1 MKKKLFLFL
10 LLLAGLQAI
19 AAPAGQNGITLNR
32 KGATVSEILDAV
44 EAQSGFIFVTSGT
57 DLSMTRDLNV
67 RNASL
72 DEVLR
77 TLFAGTDINWTV
89 SGVNVYLS
97 KGAPAKPG
105 AADGPGASKAVTG
118 RIVDSDGMPLPGA
131 SVLVDGTSNGVLAGP
146 DGRFTLS
153 GVRFPAAVTVSF
165 IGLTDRKMSFAGNEK
180 DIVITLLE
188 DQNVLDDVVVVG
200 YGTQRRV
207 NVTGAVA
214 VVDGKDLN
222 NRPVTNTAIALQGAD
237 PGLLMTMGNGS
248 IEGRNYNMQI
258 RGAVSLNSGSPLV
271 LIDGIEGNLENVN
284 PNDIESVSIL
294 KDASACAIYGAK
306 ASAGVVLITTHSGS
320 EGSTRITY
328 NGRGGISTN
337 TTSTDFMTTAYD
349 YTMLTNEF
357 YQYYRGIN
365 AWTYSDEQMQMMKDR
380 RNDRTENP
388 ERPWIIPDETGQYT
402 YVYLAN
408 FDWYGYLFKRVRPET
423 EHNVTISGGNE
434 KVQYYTSAR
443 YLYREGV
450 FNAGAEDIWNGFDVR
465 SKIDAK
471 VTPWLR
477 SSTNISF
484 ERSKYSYGGFYEQ
497 DGTDAVVL
505 DGHSAFYNANQ
516 NISPAYVPFNPDG
529 SINVQPGFMALN
541 TSQLGTGRVPTWMDA
556 RNHHQRNRNALVLTQ
571 RFTFDIVK
579 GLQFIADYTYRRR
592 DNVYSY
598 RSLPVSNAY
607 DNVNKKFYAYPGYT
621 SGAVYDFYQEQRYY
635 NDGSVANAYFQYKGS
650 FGNHNLGATAGT
662 NFDDYRASTL
672 LVKQNG
678 SLSEALAYLNSANG
692 EIEDMTETVSSY
704 RTLGVFGRV
713 NYDYAGKYLLELSAR
728 YDGSSRFPAKDR
740 WGFFPSV
747 SAGWRISEEPFWQPL
762 ESWWNKAKLR
772 LSYGSLGNQQVSNY
786 YYFDKITTGSM
797 SYTFDGKEKAPYSGI
812 SAPVSD
818 SLTWETVVSYNA
830 GIDLGF
836 LRDRL
841 NISADAYIRDTKNML
856 TTSITLPSVYGA
868 ASPKE
873 NAADM
878 RTRGYE
884 IQISWRDSAR
894 LLGHR
899 LGYGVTASLGDYKT
913 VITRYN
919 NPTGLLSDYYEGM
932 TLGEIWGYH
941 IEGLFKTDEEAAVYA
956 ANIDDTSINGT
967 VYGCVAPYDKLM
979 AGDVIFADLNGDGVI
994 SSGSNTVDDPGDRYI
1009 MGNTLPRYRYS
1020 LRLDAQWLGFDFNVF
1035 LQGVG
1040 HCDWYPHADCDYF
1053 WATYRNG
1060 RPSFI
1065 STQFEK
1071 LCWSEDNPDAYF
1083 PRRRLNYATRTLKG
1097 ANANDRYLQNAAY
1110 LRLKNLTLGYTI
1122 PFKTRAIQKCRVY
1135 FSGENLAYWS
1145 PLKKHCDTIDP
1156 EIATNGAFHDCMYP
1170 FSRTFSLGVDI
1181 TF

>member
-1 MKKKLFLFL
+1 MLMLSC
-10 LLLAGLQAI
+10 LQAF
-19 AAPAGQNGITLNR
+19 AMPSEQNSITLSR

-57 DLSMTRDLNV
+57 DLSMTRDINV
-67 RNASL
+67 KNAGIE
-72 DEVLR
+72 EVLQK
-77 TLFAGTDINWTV
+77 LFAGTPVKWTV

-97 KGAPAKPG
+97 TQSDAE
-105 AADGPGASKAVTG
+105 ASPLRQESTGSRAGSVVTG
-118 RIVDSDGMPLPGA
+118 RILDPDGAPLPGA
-131 SVLVDGTSNGVLAGP
+131 SVIVDGTSTGVMAGP
-146 DGRFTLS
+146 DGRFSLS
-153 GVRFPAAVTVSF
+153 GVRFPAKVTISF
-165 IGLTDRKMSFAGNEK
+165 IGLEDLHMTFYGNEK
-180 DIVITLLE
+180 DLAITLH
-188 DQNVLDDVVVVG
+188 DSANVLEDVVVVG

-248 IEGRNYNMQI
+248 IEGRNYTMRI
-258 RGAVSLNSGSPLV
+258 RGQVSLNSGSPLV
-271 LIDGIEGNLENVN
+271 LIDGVEGNLENVN

-306 ASAGVVLITTHSGS
+306 ASAGVVLITTHSGT
-320 EGSTRITY
+320 EGKTRVTY
-328 NGRGGISTN
+328 NGRGGVSTN
-337 TTSTDFMTTAYD
+337 TTSTDFITSAYD
-349 YTMLTNEF
+349 YTTLTNEF
-357 YQYYRGIN
+357 YNVLRGIN
-365 AWTYSDEQMQMMKDR
+365 AWTFTDEQMQMMYER
-380 RNDRTENP
+380 RNDKTENP
-388 ERPWIIPDETGQYT
+388 ARPWVIPDETGLYT
-402 YVYLAN
+402 YVYLGN

-477 SSTNISF
+477 SSTNISY
-484 ERSKYSYGGFYEQ
+484 ERSKYTYGGFYEQ
-497 DGTDAVVL
+497 DGNDKSVL
-505 DGHSAFYNANQ
+505 ENHSAFWNANQ

-541 TSQLGTGRVPTWMDA
+541 TSQLGTGRIPTWMDD
-556 RNHHQRNRNALVLTQ
+556 RNRHQRTRGVIVLTQ
-571 RFTFDIVK
+571 RFTFDIAK
-579 GLQFIADYTYRRR
+579 GLQLIADYTYRRR
-592 DNVYSY
+592 DNFYSY

-621 SGAVYDFYQEQRYY
+621 SGAIYDFYKESRAF
-635 NDGSVANAYFQYKGS
+635 NDGSVANAYMQYKGS
-650 FGNHNLGATAGT
+650 FGKHNLGGTAGV
-662 NFDDYRASTL
+662 NFDDYRQSTL
-672 LVKQNG
+672 SVKQKG
-678 SLSEALAYLNSANG
+678 SLSESLAYINMANG
-692 EIEDMTETVSSY
+692 EIEELRESNTSY

-713 NYDYAGKYLLELSAR
+713 NYDYAGKYLLEVSAR

-747 SAGWRISEEPFWQPL
+747 SAGWRISEEPFWEPL
-762 ESWWNKAKLR
+762 ESWWNKAKVR
-772 LSYGSLGNQQVSNY
+772 LSYGSLGNQQVDNY
-786 YYFDKITTGSM
+786 YYYTNVTTGNM
-797 SYTFDGKEKAPYSGI
+797 SGVTFDGKEKAGYAGI
-812 SAPVSD
+812 TSPKSD
-818 SLTWETVVSYNA
+818 SLTWETVVSYNL
-830 GIDLGF
+830 GLDFGF

-841 NISADAYIRDTKNML
+841 NISADAYIRDTKDML

-868 ASPKE
+868 TSPKE

-878 RTRGYE
+878 RTKGYE
-884 IQISWRDSAR
+884 LSASWRDSFT
-894 LLGHR
+894 LLGHKMS
-899 LGYGVTASLGDYKT
+899 YGLTASFGDYKT

-919 NPTGLLSDYYEGM
+919 NPTKLLTDHYVGK

-941 IEGLFKTDEEAAVYA
+941 IEGLFASDEDAAVYA
-956 ANIDDTSINGT
+956 ANIDDTSINNT
-967 VYGCVAPYDKLM
+967 IANCVAPHNKLM

-1009 MGNTLPRYRYS
+1009 MGNTLPRYLYS
-1020 LRLDAQWLGFDFNVF
+1020 VRGDFQWNGFDFNIF
-1035 LQGVG
+1035 FQGVG
-1040 HCDWYPHADCDYF
+1040 HCDWYPPTNCDYF
-1053 WATYRNG
+1053 WQTYRNG

-1065 STQFEK
+1065 SKKFESM
-1071 LCWSEDNPDAYF
+1071 CWSEDNPDAYF
-1083 PRRRLNYATRTLKG
+1083 PRRRLNYAANSLKSS
-1097 ANANDRYLQNAAY
+1097 NANDRYLQNAAY
-1110 LRLKNLTLGYTI
+1110 LRLKNLTFGYTI
-1122 PFKTRAIQKCRVY
+1122 PLKGKAIQKCRVY

-1145 PLKKHCDTIDP
+1145 PLKKHCVTIDP
-1156 EIATNGAFHDCMYP
+1156 EVATTGAFNDTMYP

>member
-1 MKKKLFLFL
+1 MRSKLLVFLIL
-10 LLLAGLQAI
+10 LGCMQSF
-19 AAPAGQNGITLNR
+19 AAPSGQSGITLSR

-57 DLSMTRDLNV
+57 DLTMKKDIDV
-67 RNASL
+67 RNAGIE
-72 DEVLR
+72 EVLR
-77 TLFAGTDINWTV
+77 VLFAGTDINWTV

-97 KGAPAKPG
+97 NKGTQVKPT
-105 AADGPGASKAVTG
+105 ATNGPLGVTG
-118 RIVDSDGMPLPGA
+118 RIVDSDGAPLPGA
-131 SVLVDGTSNGVLAGP
+131 SILVDGTANGVLAGP

-153 GVRFPAAVTVSF
+153 GIRFPANVTVSF
-165 IGLTDRKMSFAGNEK
+165 IGLLDRKLTFSGSEK

-237 PGLLMTMGNGS
+237 PGLLLTMGNGS
-248 IEGRNYNMQI
+248 IEGRNYTMNI

-271 LIDGIEGNLENVN
+271 LVDGIEGNLENVN

-294 KDASACAIYGAK
+294 KDASACAVYGAK
-306 ASAGVVLITTHSGS
+306 ASAGVVLITTRSGS
-320 EGSTRITY
+320 EGVTRITY
-328 NGRGGISTN
+328 NGRGGVSTN
-337 TTSTDFMTTAYD
+337 TTATDFITTSYD
-349 YTMLTNEF
+349 YTTLTNEF
-357 YQYYRGIN
+357 YNYYRGIN
-365 AWTYSDEQMQMMKDR
+365 AWTFTDEQMQMMKDR
-380 RNDRTENP
+380 RNDKTENP
-388 ERPWIIPDETGQYT
+388 ERPWIIPDESGLYT
-402 YVYLAN
+402 YVYLGN

-450 FNAGAEDIWNGFDVR
+450 FNAGAEDIWNGIDVR

-477 SSTNISF
+477 SSTNISY
-484 ERSKYSYGGFYEQ
+484 ERSLYTYGGFYEQ
-497 DGTDAVVL
+497 DGTDEVVL
-505 DGHSAFYNANQ
+505 SGHSAFYNANQ

-541 TSQLGTGRVPTWMDA
+541 VSQLGTGRIPTWMDA
-556 RNHHQRNRNALVLTQ
+556 RNHHQRTRGVMVLTQ
-571 RFTFDIVK
+571 RFTFDLAK
-579 GLQFIADYTYRRR
+579 GLQFIADYSYRRR
-592 DNVYSY
+592 DNFYSY

-607 DNVNKKFYAYPGYT
+607 DNVNKKYYDYPGYT
-621 SGAVYDFYQEQRYY
+621 SGAIYDFYQETRAF
-635 NDGSVANAYFQYKGS
+635 NDGSVANAYLQYKGS
-650 FGNHNLGATAGT
+650 LGKHNLGGT
-662 NFDDYRASTL
+662 IGVNYDDYRQSSL
-672 LVKQNG
+672 KVKQNG
-678 SLSEALAYLNSANG
+678 SLSETLSYINMAAGDVNALSESN
-692 EIEDMTETVSSY
+692 TSY

-713 NYDYAGKYLLELSAR
+713 NYDYAGKYLLEISAR

-772 LSYGSLGNQQVSNY
+772 LSYGSLGNQQVENY
-786 YYFDKITTGSM
+786 YYFTKITTGTM
-797 SYTFDGKEKAPYSGI
+797 GNVTFDGNEKAGYAGI
-812 SAPVSD
+812 SNPVSD
-818 SLTWETVVSYNA
+818 SLTWETVISYNV
-830 GIDLGF
+830 GLDLGF

-878 RTRGYE
+878 RTKGYE
-884 IQISWRDSAR
+884 ISVSWRDKANLMGRKFS
-894 LLGHR
+894 
-899 LGYGVTASLGDYKT
+899 YGITASLGDYKT

-919 NPTGLLSDYYEGM
+919 NPTKLLTDYYEGM
-932 TLGEIWGYH
+932 TLGEMWGYH
-941 IEGLFKTDEEAAVYA
+941 IEGLFASDEDADIYA

-967 VYGCVAPYDKLM
+967 VYGCVSPYDKLM
-979 AGDVIFADLNGDGVI
+979 AGDVIFADLNDDGVI
-994 SSGSNTVDDPGDRYI
+994 NSGSNTVDDPGDRYI
-1009 MGNTLPRYRYS
+1009 MGNKLPRYLYS
-1020 LRLDAQWLGFDFNVF
+1020 VRADAQWMGFDFNIF

-1040 HCDWYPHADCDYF
+1040 QCDWYPHADCDYF

-1065 STQFEK
+1065 PKDFEA
-1071 LCWSEDNPDAYF
+1071 LCWSENNPNAYF
-1083 PRRRLNYATRTLKG
+1083 PRRRLNYATRSLKSE
-1097 ANANDRYLQNAAY
+1097 NANDRYMQNAAY
-1110 LRLKNLTLGYTI
+1110 LRLKNLTIGYTLPI
-1122 PFKTRAIQKCRVY
+1122 KSKAIQKCRVY

-1145 PLKKHCDTIDP
+1145 PMKKHTRTIDP

-1170 FSRTFSLGVDI
+1170 YSKTFSLGVDI